1 MRQPMIA
8 SGESLL
14 FMALP
19 VFAKETIE
27 LTETD
32 FTKFSRL
39 VYDQS
44 GISLH
49 DGKKELVKARLGK
62 RIRQGNFRSFRD
74 YYDFVVSDPTGEEL
88 IQLLNSISTNFTHF
102 FRENQHF
109 DYLTQEV
116 VPVLKKNMGSSR
128 RKIRVWSA
136 GCSTGEEPYTIAI
149 TLLEARG
156 SGAGWVPEILA
167 TDLSTKVLGFARCG
181 IYERKKTQTLSQDLM
196 RKYFLRGENQWRDY
210 VKIKPS
216 VKEVITFQRFNLM
229 DALSQKDPF
238 DCIFCRNVMIYFDKE
253 TRKAL
258 VNRFYNNLEEGG
270 HLFIGHS
277 ESLTGMDHPFHYVK
291 PAIYKK

>member
-1 MRQPMIA
+1 
-8 SGESLL
+8 
-14 FMALP
+14 MALP

-32 FTKFSRL
+32 FARFSRL

-62 RIRQGNFRSFRD
+62 RIRQGNFSSFRE

-109 DYLTQEV
+109 DYLKQEV
-116 VPVLKKNMGSSR
+116 IPALKKKMGHNL
-128 RKIRVWSA
+128 RKIRIWSA

-149 TLLEARG
+149 TLLETRDNTAN
-156 SGAGWVPEILA
+156 WMPEILA
-167 TDLSTKVLGFARCG
+167 TDLSTKVLGCARSG
-181 IYERKKTQTLSQDLM
+181 IYERKKIQTLTQELT

-210 VKIKPS
+210 VKVKPS
-216 VKEVITFQRFNLM
+216 VKNVVTFQRFNLM
-229 DALSQKDPF
+229 DTLTQKEPF

-258 VNRFYNNLEEGG
+258 VNRFYNNLEKGG

-277 ESLTGMDHPFHYVK
+277 ESLTGMDHPFQYVK

>member
-1 MRQPMIA
+1 
-8 SGESLL
+8 
-14 FMALP
+14 MALP
-19 VFAKETIE
+19 VFAKEAIE

-32 FTKFSRL
+32 FARFSRL

-62 RIRQGNFRSFRD
+62 RIRQGNFSSFRE

-109 DYLTQEV
+109 DYLRQEV
-116 VPVLKKNMGSSR
+116 IPALKKKMGPNL
-128 RKIRVWSA
+128 RKIRIWSA

-149 TLLEARG
+149 TLLEARDNP
-156 SGAGWVPEILA
+156 ANWIPEILA
-167 TDLSTKVLGFARCG
+167 TDLSTKVLGCARSG
-181 IYERKKTQTLSQDLM
+181 IYERKKIQTLSQELT

-210 VKIKPS
+210 VKVKPS
-216 VKEVITFQRFNLM
+216 VKNVVTFQRFNLM
-229 DALSQKDPF
+229 DTLTQKEPF

-258 VNRFYNNLEEGG
+258 VNRFYNNLEKGG

-277 ESLTGMDHPFHYVK
+277 ESLTGMDHPFQYVK